1 MQQPDPPLS
10 AAAADVRHELEAY
23 ARRWPEASAVGIVW
37 HLARVWIPARL
48 KRRWRR

>member
-1 MQQPDPPLS
+1 MQQPDPGLS
-10 AAAADVRHELEAY
+10 TAALDVRHELEAY

-48 KRRWRR
+48 KRRWRP